1 MSHAVFCSVLMGID
15 KVFLLVVVD
24 VISIHAPLAGCDA
37 LLRPPGN
44 RRAKR
49 RFQSTP
55 PLRGATLQHI
65 EIQCNGQ
72 GISIHAPLAGCDYT
86 EALGETVTYEFQST
100 HPLRGATAYPP
111 RPWPNGRFQSTHPL
125 RGATSLDIS
134 SAIPSGFQSTHPL
147 RGATPRWKPATAP
160 R

>member
-72 GISIHAPLAGCDYT
+72 GISIHAPLAGCD
-86 EALGETVTYEFQST
+86 ERIWLACAGLRISI
-100 HPLRGATAYPP
+100 HAPLAGCDVCQY
-111 RPWPNGRFQSTHPL
+111 NGC
-125 RGATSLDIS
+125 G
-134 SAIPSGFQSTHPL
+134 
-147 RGATPRWKPATAP
+147 
-160 R
+160 